1 MKKTVST
8 LVGLYLTLSLTAGNI
23 DGKPFNTHQDSIPLT
38 TNFGVNGI
46 NETSISIKLD
56 KDFLRSTI
64 IYTLDGKLITYDNLK
79 NGIFIV
85 KYKETYIKM
94 YIRKED

>member
-1 MKKTVST
+1 MKKTILT
-8 LVGLYLTLSLTAGNI
+8 LAAVLISLSLTAGNI

-56 KDFLRSTI
+56 KEFLRSTI

-85 KYKETYIKM
+85 K
-94 YIRKED
+94 